1 MLSIS
6 QKPQLYAL
14 IEQRERQRNIQR
26 LARAVAQSLRLN
38 MNNPDLVLGP
48 HLGQPMQLKNHEAL
62 EQWVEETL
70 EKYDLPTSSQA
81 IEPLCRQLVQC
92 FEEIN

>member
-6 QKPQLYAL
+6 QKPQLHAL
-14 IEQRERQRNIQR
+14 IEQRERQRNIKR

-38 MNNPDLVLGP
+38 MNKPDLVLGP
-48 HLGQPMQLKNHEAL
+48 QLGQPMQLKNQEAL

>member
-6 QKPQLYAL
+6 QKPQLHAL

-92 FEEIN
+92 FEETN

>member
-6 QKPQLYAL
+6 QKPQLHAL
-14 IEQRERQRNIQR
+14 IEQRERQRNIKR
-26 LARAVAQSLRLN
+26 LTRAVAQSVRLN

-48 HLGQPMQLKNHEAL
+48 QLGQSIRLNNHEAL
-62 EQWVEETL
+62 EQWVEEIL
-70 EKYDLPTSSQA
+70 YKYDLAASSQA

>member
-6 QKPQLYAL
+6 QKPQLHAL

-26 LARAVAQSLRLN
+26 LARAVAQSLQLN
-38 MNNPDLVLGP
+38 MNNPNLVLGP
-48 HLGQPMQLKNHEAL
+48 QLGQPLRLKNHEAL
-62 EQWVEETL
+62 EQWVEEIL
-70 EKYDLPTSSQA
+70 EKYDLPASSQA
-81 IEPLCRQLVQC
+81 IEPLCQKLVQC

>member
-6 QKPQLYAL
+6 QKPQLHAL
-14 IEQRERQRNIQR
+14 IEQRERQRNIKR
-26 LARAVAQSLRLN
+26 LTRAVAQSLRLN

-62 EQWVEETL
+62 EQWVEEAL
-70 EKYDLPTSSQA
+70 EKYDLPTSAQA

-92 FEEIN
+92 FGEEN

>member
-6 QKPQLYAL
+6 QKPQLHAL
-14 IEQRERQRNIQR
+14 IEQRERQRNIKR
-26 LARAVAQSLRLN
+26 LTRAVAQSLRLN
-38 MNNPDLVLGP
+38 MNNPDLVLNP
-48 HLGQPMQLKNHEAL
+48 YLDQPMQLNNNEAL

-70 EKYDLPTSSQA
+70 EKYDLPTNSQA
-81 IEPLCRQLVQC
+81 IEPLCRQLVQF

>member
-6 QKPQLYAL
+6 QKPQLHAL
-14 IEQRERQRNIQR
+14 IEQRERQRNIKR
-26 LARAVAQSLRLN
+26 LTRAVAQSLRLN
-38 MNNPDLVLGP
+38 MNNPDLVLNP
-48 HLGQPMQLKNHEAL
+48 HLNQPMKLNNNEAL

-81 IEPLCRQLVQC
+81 IEPLCRQLVQF